1 MQISFAWIRGNSME
15 FEYKGYKVIQ
25 SSFNWHVSIF
35 DENKHCVMHIN
46 RDKPINR
53 SIAEMFVNQYI
64 NMSQGG

>member
-1 MQISFAWIRGNSME
+1 ME

-35 DENKHCVMHIN
+35 DEHKHCVMHIN

-64 NMSQGG
+64 NMS